1 MRGSIIATLVMAV
14 MIPTVT
20 AGGGRKKT
28 PCDSCTDV
36 YNTASATLAVR
47 AATAQDACNYW
58 KQEW

>member
-14 MIPTVT
+14 MIPNVT

-36 YNTASATLAVR
+36 YNTCMDVSIAMPDSW
-47 AATAQDACNYW
+47 NHS
-58 KQEW
+58 